1 MWKNKNLN
9 IIIEY
14 LKSYKKIA
22 ILAPIFMILEV
33 IMDLL
38 QPKLLSII
46 IDEGIVKNNLKLIIN
61 TGFLMLFVAIIGLI
75 GGIGCTIF
83 SSIASQNFG
92 HDLRKHVFRKIQK
105 SKFKEITKF
114 SPSSLITRLTNDI
127 AQIQQLVLISLRILV
142 RAPLLCLGGII
153 MALSINLKL
162 SLIIFVVIPLLL
174 FIFYLISKKSFVLFS
189 EMQKKIDKVNLIVRE
204 NLAGIRVIR
213 IFNRSQYEKTRFEK
227 SNQDLMF
234 ASLKAINLIIKMAP
248 VVMILVNL
256 CVITILW
263 AGGKMTLNNE
273 IKVGEIIAF
282 INYLMIVLM
291 SLTMVSNL
299 FIFISRAGA
308 SIERVEEILKVE
320 EEPVSVKYYPINE
333 IKGKV
338 EFKNVFFS
346 YNEDSNSYFLKNISL
361 EIKES
366 ETIGII
372 GTTGSGKTTILNLI
386 TGLYEPI
393 LGEILIDN
401 VNIKDI
407 NPIVL
412 KKSIGFVTQELIIFS
427 GTVREIMRWTD
438 DKVSD
443 DEIIEA
449 LKIAQIYDFIIKLPE
464 GLDTFIGQKGVNL
477 SGGQKQRLTIAR
489 AIIKKPKILILDD
502 CTSSVDYITEKK
514 ILINLKEKLTSCTKI
529 IVTPRIFTIAEA
541 DKIFVVDKG
550 EIIGIGTHEELLE
563 KCKLYKEIYETQAG
577 EKIND

>member
-1 MWKNKNLN
+1 
-9 IIIEY
+9 
-14 LKSYKKIA
+14 
-22 ILAPIFMILEV
+22 
-33 IMDLL
+33 
-38 QPKLLSII
+38 
-46 IDEGIVKNNLKLIIN
+46 
-61 TGFLMLFVAIIGLI
+61 
-75 GGIGCTIF
+75 
-83 SSIASQNFG
+83 
-92 HDLRKHVFRKIQK
+92 
-105 SKFKEITKF
+105 
-114 SPSSLITRLTNDI
+114 
-127 AQIQQLVLISLRILV
+127 
-142 RAPLLCLGGII
+142 
-153 MALSINLKL
+153 
-162 SLIIFVVIPLLL
+162 
-174 FIFYLISKKSFVLFS
+174 
-189 EMQKKIDKVNLIVRE
+189 MQKKIDKVNLIVRE

-256 CVITILW
+256 SVITILW

-291 SLTMVSNL
+291 SLMMVSNL

-361 EIKES
+361 EIKEG

-449 LKIAQIYDFIIKLPE
+449 LKITQIYDFIIKLPE

-550 EIIGIGTHEELLE
+550 EIIGIGAHEELLE